1 MAELI
6 FCYRETTTAPET
18 VVLRVMASER
28 FFLPPPL
35 LTSPPT
41 SRRTLATQMRPLFE
55 SHATAFLSSPPQS
68 SIQPSAPRDDPRSID
83 SDWVHDRYDDDES
96 ELHNETAA
104 RRRPDAITA
113 RGPRRGGGFSGRG
126 NGRRD
131 QDLDLSESGS
141 KIRVDNLH
149 YDLTDED
156 LRDLFGRQGTVSRVQ
171 LLYDRNDRSRGIGY
185 VTMPDSR
192 DARAAVRE
200 YDGANANGQPIRVT
214 LMQPATAAPSA
225 RNPFDTAER
234 PTRSLFDRIE
244 RPSGTR
250 ARSESPDRS
259 RRRVDNRR
267 SDVSKPAPENID
279 RYVPGGGRSELH
291 NDSRRRSPRRGEGRR
306 GDRAGRR
313 PGERRRRSPAKDEAG
328 HVIVQGR
335 PRKTQEELDAEMADY
350 WNKQEAENGNGA
362 PSNGGLTIE
371 ADGDVDMIE

>member
-1 MAELI
+1 MDRALDDVI
-6 FCYRETTTAPET
+6 SDRQRGNYRSRDRRPPRDGIRKSSSYSSYSSADARNANAPSIQIACDG
-18 VVLRVMASER
+18 LS
-28 FFLPPPL
+28 L
-35 LTSPPT
+35 
-41 SRRTLATQMRPLFE
+41 E
-55 SHATAFLSSPPQS
+55 SS
-68 SIQPSAPRDDPRSID
+68 SIQPTTLGNNTSLILADTVPPFKAPRDDPRSID
-83 SDWVHDRYDDDES
+83 SDWVHDRYDDD
-96 ELHNETAA
+96 
-104 RRRPDAITA
+104 DA

-131 QDLDLSESGS
+131 QGLDLSESGF

-156 LRDLFGRQGTVSRVQ
+156 LRDLFSRQGIVSRVQ

-185 VTMPDSR
+185 VTMPDAQ

-200 YDGANANGQPIRVT
+200 YDGANANGQPIRLT
-214 LMQPATAAPSA
+214 LMQPATVAPPA

-244 RPSGTR
+244 RPSGNR

-259 RRRVDNRR
+259 RRRVDSRR

-279 RYVPGGGRSELH
+279 RYVPGSGRSDSR

-313 PGERRRRSPAKDEAG
+313 PGERRRRSPAKDEDG
-328 HVIVQGR
+328 HVIIQGR

-362 PSNGGLTIE
+362 PSNGGPTVGT
-371 ADGDVDMIE
+371 DGDVDMIE

>member
-1 MAELI
+1 MDRALDDVI
-6 FCYRETTTAPET
+6 SDRQRGNYRSRDRRPP
-18 VVLRVMASER
+18 RDGIRKKR

-35 LTSPPT
+35 LTSPPPPPT
-41 SRRTLATQMRPLFE
+41 PPTPQRMLATQMRPQFK
-55 SHATAFLSSPPQS
+55 SHATAFHSSPPQS
-68 SIQPSAPRDDPRSID
+68 SLQRSAPRDDPRSID
-83 SDWVHDRYDDDES
+83 SDWVHDRYDDD
-96 ELHNETAA
+96 
-104 RRRPDAITA
+104 DA

-131 QDLDLSESGS
+131 QGLDLSESGF

-156 LRDLFGRQGTVSRVQ
+156 LRDLFSRQGIVSRVQ

-185 VTMPDSR
+185 VTMPDAQ

-200 YDGANANGQPIRVT
+200 YDGANANGQPIRLT
-214 LMQPATAAPSA
+214 LMQPATVAPPA

-244 RPSGTR
+244 RPSGNL

-259 RRRVDNRR
+259 RRRVDSRR

-279 RYVPGGGRSELH
+279 RYVPGSGRSDSH

-313 PGERRRRSPAKDEAG
+313 PGERRRRSPAKDEDG
-328 HVIVQGR
+328 HVIIQGR

-362 PSNGGLTIE
+362 PSNGGPTVGT
-371 ADGDVDMIE
+371 DGDVDMIE